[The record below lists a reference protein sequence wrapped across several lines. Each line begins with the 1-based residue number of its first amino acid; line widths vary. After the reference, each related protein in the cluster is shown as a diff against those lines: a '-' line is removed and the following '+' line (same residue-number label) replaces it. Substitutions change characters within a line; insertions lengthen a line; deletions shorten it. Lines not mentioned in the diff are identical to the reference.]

1 MKVIRKEHLAQKIV
15 FVDGLWGSG
24 KTMISPILSAFERV
38 ELLSYA
44 YELEQI
50 CSLYSLEKISL
61 EVSELM
67 TRQLTD
73 LKLYNTMM
81 SRDLN
86 FRFSDLS
93 SALNHYDPQKYI
105 KRLFDKG
112 DEIIPEKILKEKPIL
127 NFASHHLLAYS
138 EPVFSA
144 LGERVVFLEVVR
156 HPLYMIKQI
165 ALNMEKLIGNVRSFS
180 IYFEYK
186 GQSLP
191 SYVHGWEDLFI
202 ESNYMDKA
210 IHYVDQLTKKT
221 EKVKSDLKNNYKNQ
235 ILTVPFERFTINPDE
250 FLPEIE
256 KLLGTKSTEITREM
270 MRKQKVPREKYSD
283 GIELDI
289 YKRCGW
295 EPSTKGLTE
304 IEEFRL
310 RREFVKQF
318 SSTKGLKILD
328 ELCQKYEKNYL
339 GGTIIKTNGYE

>member
-1 MKVIRKEHLAQKIV
+1 MKIIRKEHLAQKIL

-50 CSLYSLEKISL
+50 CSLYSLKKISL
-61 EVSELM
+61 EVAELM
-67 TRQLTD
+67 TRWLTD

-86 FRFSDLS
+86 FRVSDLS
-93 SALNHYDPQKYI
+93 SALNNSDSQKYI

-112 DEIIPEKILKEKPIL
+112 DEDIPEKILKEKPIL
-127 NFASHHLLAYS
+127 NFASHHLLAFS

-144 LGERVVFLEVVR
+144 LGERVVFLEIVR

-165 ALNMEKLIGNVRSFS
+165 ALNMENLIGNVRSFS
-180 IYFEYK
+180 LYFEYK
-186 GQSLP
+186 DQSLP

-210 IHYVDQLTKKT
+210 IHYIDQLTKKT
-221 EKVKSDLKNNYKNQ
+221 EKVKNNYKNK
-235 ILTVPFERFTINPDE
+235 ILTIPFERFVINPDE
-250 FLPEIE
+250 FLPEME
-256 KLLGTKSTEITREM
+256 NLLGTKSTEITLEM

-295 EPSTKGLTE
+295 EPSKKEFTE
-304 IEEFRL
+304 IDELRL

-318 SSTKGLKILD
+318 SSKRGLSTLD
-328 ELCQKYEKNYL
+328 KLCEEYEKKHM
-339 GGTIIKTNGYE
+339 GGILIKNNGYE

>member
-1 MKVIRKEHLAQKIV
+1 MKIIRKKHLAQEIV
-15 FVDGLWGSG
+15 FVDGLWGCG
-24 KTMISPILSAFERV
+24 KTMMSPIVAALDRV

-50 CSLYSLEKISL
+50 CSLYSLKKISL
-61 EVSELM
+61 EVAELM
-67 TRQLTD
+67 AKYLTD

-86 FRFSDLS
+86 FRVSDLS
-93 SALNHYDPQKYI
+93 SALNDSNPQKYI

-112 DEIIPEKILKEKPIL
+112 DEDIPEKIIKQKPIL
-127 NFASHHLLAYS
+127 NFASHHLLAFS

-144 LGERVVFLEVVR
+144 LGEKVVFLEVVR
-156 HPLYMIKQI
+156 HPLYMVKQI
-165 ALNMEKLIGNVRSFS
+165 ALNMERLINNVRSFS
-180 IYFEYK
+180 LYFEYK
-186 GQSLP
+186 NQTLP

-202 ESNYMDKA
+202 ESNNMDKA
-210 IHYVDQLTKKT
+210 IHYIDQLTNKT
-221 EKVKSDLKNNYKNQ
+221 EKVKNNYRNQ

-256 KLLGTKSTEITREM
+256 KLLGTKSTQLTLEM

-295 EPSTKGLTE
+295 EPSKKELTE
-304 IEEFRL
+304 IDEFRL
-310 RREFVKQF
+310 RREYVKQF
-318 SSTKGLKILD
+318 SSKKGLNLLD
-328 ELCQKYEKNYL
+328 KLCEKYEKKYL
-339 GGTIIKTNGYE
+339 GGTLIKTNGYE